1 MDHTSINFIGSL
13 TLMCDKSGSN
23 YGSFMATA
31 GMCMAGCTGD
41 GKYILIQNKLFYLLI
56 KSSRP

>member
-1 MDHTSINFIGSL
+1 
-13 TLMCDKSGSN
+13 MCDRSGAS
-23 YGSFMATA
+23 YGSFMASA

-41 GKYILIQNKLFYLLI
+41 GKYSLIQNKLFYLLI